1 MWQSPLSWQ
10 RYVWFWPTST
20 LNPFKFT
27 TLYLLSQV
35 LDITIKWTIDIV
47 HMHVLLI
54 LANHNSVTKC
64 RILKKK
70 QSKFLLLWCPRLNN
84 FLWIFFPY
92 VHPNCNFVLLK
103 WFEMCVK
110 GVVRPNQSIIHI
122 QEFLWLFVSY
132 ISRVMINVGQFFFL
146 Q

>member
-70 QSKFLLLWCPRLNN
+70 QSKFILFYFVKDNWSPSQTTLTFSNLGPSEKAHDVQG
-84 FLWIFFPY
+84 WIIS
-92 VHPNCNFVLLK
+92 
-103 WFEMCVK
+103 FE
-110 GVVRPNQSIIHI
+110 
-122 QEFLWLFVSY
+122 
-132 ISRVMINVGQFFFL
+132 FFFL
-146 Q
+146 MYIPIVILFCLNDLKCVWRVWWDLTNP